1 MIPASR
7 FKALL
12 DQLHEDVNL
21 ELAPLDLSISHVVIT
36 ATDSQVVKKV
46 SGKSGVIL
54 VAKMPPSTAE
64 IRTVDDYS
72 EDNQCLIFVLEKQE
86 PSNATD
92 QKELEHYDKV
102 QRIMRKVK
110 EWILNH
116 GLHDGSDDETETLS
130 KPFRTEWE
138 YQVYGNFNGLSL
150 GFDLK
155 DFEL

>member
-1 MIPASR
+1 MISALR
-7 FKALL
+7 FKDIL
-12 DQLHEDVNL
+12 DQLREEVNL
-21 ELAPLDLSISHVVIT
+21 ELDSLNLSIDHVVVA

-46 SGKSGVIL
+46 SSKSGVIL
-54 VAKMPPSTAE
+54 VAKMPPATAD
-64 IRTVDDYS
+64 IRTVDDFS
-72 EDNQCLIFVLEKQE
+72 EDNQCLFFILEKQE
-86 PSNATD
+86 PSNVTD

-102 QRIMRKVK
+102 QRIMRQVK
-110 EWILNH
+110 EWIMNY
-116 GLHDGSDDETETLS
+116 GLHDGSDDETETIS